1 MSIWCEPQGQVWV
14 QRPIG
19 EAFNQEY
26 AVSTVKHPP
35 KVHVWACFCANGV
48 GRIHVFTENLDS
60 ELYKNIL
67 QEHLLDTKKKY
78 WPNQQWYF
86 QQDNDPKH
94 TSRLVQGWIA
104 SKGIDT
110 IDWPPYSPDL
120 NPIENLWAD
129 LKKRVEKHNCWSTDE
144 LAKAVKE
151 EWWKTDKAYCKKLVD
166 SMPERCW
173 QVIEFEGGATKY

>member
-1 MSIWCEPQGQVWV
+1 M
-14 QRPIG
+14 
-19 EAFNQEY
+19 
-26 AVSTVKHPP
+26 STVKHPP

-144 LAKAVKE
+144 LSESCQRGMVE
-151 EWWKTDKAYCKKLVD
+151 NRQGLL
-166 SMPERCW
+166 
-173 QVIEFEGGATKY
+173 